1 MLRKKGTVLGVS
13 CGLLALSGLLWLR
26 HSDNEQQAEY
36 QRRYQQR
43 EAEFDQLCRT
53 KAGYKIHR
61 VVTEV
66 EGIRLL
72 KVRHPIQDGDMLAPG
87 AAFGLEAKD
96 DEYINRFLSYRYPS
110 VTSDNSYPVNVY
122 FDSRSISGFRYV
134 DVLDDKDGKYYR
146 YTGSEKAVGK
156 KDTTAV
162 NVKLALSRDPDYDLN
177 IYEWTLDR
185 VPSPQPLARYAV
197 SFEDSVIPEER
208 AKGFASSKVI
218 VLDMQTNEVLA
229 EMVRYVWGPSQPTSY
244 TPNPWLTTDKCPGVA
259 EGSDSATRQFVDR
272 VLVAKG
278 ATLPPMPICK
288 SCGQQP

>member
-1 MLRKKGTVLGVS
+1 MLRKKRMVLGVG
-13 CGLLALSGLLWLR
+13 CGLLVLLWLR
-26 HSDNEQQAEY
+26 HSEQQAEN

-43 EAEFDQLCRT
+43 EAEFNQLCRT
-53 KAGYKIHR
+53 RAGYKINR

-72 KVRHPIQDGDMLAPG
+72 KVRHRIQDGNMFAPG
-87 AAFGLEAKD
+87 AAFGLEAKED
-96 DEYINRFLSYRYPS
+96 GYITSFLANRCPIDSP
-110 VTSDNSYPVNVY
+110 DNSYFVSTGATKESMP
-122 FDSRSISGFRYV
+122 GFRYV

-146 YTGSEKAVGK
+146 YTGRWDEPWK
-156 KDTTAV
+156 
-162 NVKLALSRDPDYDLN
+162 YDKSYLKGY
-177 IYEWTLDR
+177 IKFFLDK

-197 SFEDSVIPEER
+197 TFEDSVIPEER

-244 TPNPWLTTDKCPGVA
+244 TPNPWLTTDKCPMVSEGA
-259 EGSDSATRQFVDR
+259 ESATRQFVDR

-288 SCGQQP
+288 SCGQLP

>member
-1 MLRKKGTVLGVS
+1 MLRKKGVVLGGS

-26 HSDNEQQAEY
+26 HSANEQRQLEELQQAEY

-87 AAFGLEAKD
+87 AAFGLEGYD
-96 DEYINRFLSYRYPS
+96 DGYISGFLEYRDPPG
-110 VTSDNSYPVNVY
+110 TAADNSYIVN
-122 FDSRSISGFRYV
+122 SSPGTGAMPGFRYV

-146 YTGSEKAVGK
+146 YTGRWDEPWK
-156 KDTTAV
+156 
-162 NVKLALSRDPDYDLN
+162 YDKSYLKGY
-177 IYEWTLDR
+177 IKFFLDK
-185 VPSPQPLARYAV
+185 VSSPQPLARYAV
-197 SFEDSVIPEER
+197 TFEDSVIPEER
-208 AKGFASSKVI
+208 AKGFASSKVM

-259 EGSDSATRQFVDR
+259 VSSNRATRQFIDR

-278 ATLPPMPICK
+278 ATLPPMPTCDN
-288 SCGQQP
+288 CGFQP

>member
-1 MLRKKGTVLGVS
+1 MLRKKRMILGVG
-13 CGLLALSGLLWLR
+13 CGLLVLLWLR
-26 HSDNEQQAEY
+26 HSEQQAEN

-43 EAEFDQLCRT
+43 EAEFNQLCRT
-53 KAGYKIHR
+53 RAGYKIHR
-61 VVTEV
+61 VVTDV

-72 KVRHPIQDGDMLAPG
+72 KVRHRIQDGNMFAPG
-87 AAFGLEAKD
+87 AAFGLEAKED
-96 DEYINRFLSYRYPS
+96 GYITSFLANRRPIDSP
-110 VTSDNSYPVNVY
+110 DNSYFV
-122 FDSRSISGFRYV
+122 STGATKESIPGFRYV

-185 VPSPQPLARYAV
+185 VPSPEPLARYAV
-197 SFEDSVIPEER
+197 TFEDSVIPEER
-208 AKGFASSKVI
+208 AKGFASSKVM

-244 TPNPWLTTDKCPGVA
+244 TPNPWLTTDKCPMVSDGV
-259 EGSDSATRQFVDR
+259 SSATRQFVDR

-278 ATLPPMPICK
+278 AKIPPMPICTR
-288 SCGQQP
+288 CGQLP

>member
-1 MLRKKGTVLGVS
+1 MLRKKGVVLGGS
-13 CGLLALSGLLWLR
+13 CGLLVLSGLLWLR
-26 HSDNEQQAEY
+26 HSANEQQAEY

-53 KAGYKIHR
+53 KAGYKINR
-61 VVTEV
+61 VVTDV

-72 KVRHPIQDGDMLAPG
+72 KVRHRIQDGDMLAPG
-87 AAFGLEAKD
+87 AAFAAEAED
-96 DEYINRFLSYRYPS
+96 DEYISRFLSYRYPS
-110 VTSDNSYPVNVY
+110 VTSDNSYPVNVNPDD
-122 FDSRSISGFRYV
+122 DSIPGFRYV

-146 YTGSEKAVGK
+146 YTGRWDEPWK
-156 KDTTAV
+156 
-162 NVKLALSRDPDYDLN
+162 YDKSYLKGY
-177 IYEWTLDR
+177 IKFFLDK

-197 SFEDSVIPEER
+197 TFEDSVIPEER

-244 TPNPWLTTDKCPGVA
+244 TPTPWLTTDKCPMVSDGV
-259 EGSDSATRQFVDR
+259 SSATRQFVDR

-278 ATLPPMPICK
+278 ATLPPMPTCDN
-288 SCGQQP
+288 CGLQP

>member
-1 MLRKKGTVLGVS
+1 MLHKKGMVLGVS
-13 CGLLALSGLLWLR
+13 CGLIALSGLLWLR
-26 HSDNEQQAEY
+26 HSANEQQAEY

-53 KAGYKIHR
+53 RAGYKINR

-72 KVRHPIQDGDMLAPG
+72 KVRHRIQDGNMFAPG
-87 AAFGLEAKD
+87 AAFGLESED
-96 DEYINRFLSYRYPS
+96 DGYINNFLAYRYPIS
-110 VTSDNSYPVNVY
+110 LADNSYGVSVSVNPGVQP
-122 FDSRSISGFRYV
+122 GFRYV

-146 YTGSEKAVGK
+146 YTMSQKVVGQADVNAPMVKKA
-156 KDTTAV
+156 
-162 NVKLALSRDPDYDLN
+162 LAENPSTDLN
-177 IYEWTLDR
+177 IYRWGLDR

-197 SFEDSVIPEER
+197 TFEDSVIPEER
-208 AKGFASSKVI
+208 AKGFASSKVL
-218 VLDMQTNEVLA
+218 VLDMQTHEVLA

-244 TPNPWLTTDKCPGVA
+244 TPNPWLTTDKCPMVS
-259 EGSDSATRQFVDR
+259 EGANAATRQFVDR

-288 SCGQQP
+288 SCGQLP

>member
-43 EAEFDQLCRT
+43 EAEFNQLCRT
-53 KAGYKIHR
+53 RAGYKIHR
-61 VVTEV
+61 VVTDV

-87 AAFGLEAKD
+87 AAFGLESED
-96 DEYINRFLSYRYPS
+96 DGYISNFLAYRYS
-110 VTSDNSYPVNVY
+110 IVQLDNSYGVNTSRHA
-122 FDSRSISGFRYV
+122 DSWPGFRYV
-134 DVLDDKDGKYYR
+134 DVLDEKDGKYYR
-146 YTGSEKAVGK
+146 YTGSEKAVRK
-156 KDTTAV
+156 QDITAV
-162 NVKLALSRDPDYDLN
+162 NVKLAMSRDPNYDLN
-177 IYEWTLDR
+177 VYEWTLDR

-197 SFEDSVIPEER
+197 TFEDSVIPEER

-259 EGSDSATRQFVDR
+259 VGASAATRQFIDR

-278 ATLPPMPICK
+278 AKIPPMPTCDN
-288 SCGQQP
+288 CGQLP

>member
-1 MLRKKGTVLGVS
+1 MLRKKRMVLGVG
-13 CGLLALSGLLWLR
+13 CGLLVLLWLR
-26 HSDNEQQAEY
+26 HSEQQAEN

-43 EAEFDQLCRT
+43 EAEFNQLCRT
-53 KAGYKIHR
+53 RAGYKINR

-72 KVRHPIQDGDMLAPG
+72 KVRHRIQDGNMFAPG
-87 AAFGLEAKD
+87 AAFGLEAKED
-96 DEYINRFLSYRYPS
+96 GYISNFLTNRYPS
-110 VTSDNSYPVNVY
+110 TVADNSYDVNP
-122 FDSRSISGFRYV
+122 SIHADGMPGFRYV

-185 VPSPQPLARYAV
+185 VPSPEPLARYAV
-197 SFEDSVIPEER
+197 TFEDSVIPEER
-208 AKGFASSKVI
+208 AKGFASSKVM

>member
-1 MLRKKGTVLGVS
+1 MLRKKRMVLGVG
-13 CGLLALSGLLWLR
+13 CGLLVLLWLR
-26 HSDNEQQAEY
+26 HSEQQAEN

-53 KAGYKIHR
+53 KAGYKINR

-72 KVRHPIQDGDMLAPG
+72 KVRHRIQDGDMLAPG
-87 AAFGLEAKD
+87 AAFGLEAED
-96 DEYINRFLSYRYPS
+96 DEYISNFLAYRYS
-110 VTSDNSYPVNVY
+110 IVQLDNSYGVNTSRHA
-122 FDSRSISGFRYV
+122 DSWPGFRYV

-146 YTGSEKAVGK
+146 YTGRWDEPWK
-156 KDTTAV
+156 
-162 NVKLALSRDPDYDLN
+162 YDKSYLKGY
-177 IYEWTLDR
+177 IKFFLDR

-197 SFEDSVIPEER
+197 TFEDSVIPEER
-208 AKGFASSKVI
+208 AKGFASSKVM

-244 TPNPWLTTDKCPGVA
+244 TPNPWLTTDKCPMVSDGV
-259 EGSDSATRQFVDR
+259 SSATRQFVDR

-278 ATLPPMPICK
+278 ATLPPMPTCDN
-288 SCGQQP
+288 CGFQP

>member
-1 MLRKKGTVLGVS
+1 MLRKKGMVVGVG

-26 HSDNEQQAEY
+26 HSANEQQAEY

-53 KAGYKIHR
+53 KAGYKINR

-72 KVRHPIQDGDMLAPG
+72 KVRHPIQDGDMLVPG
-87 AAFGLEAKD
+87 AAFGLEGYD
-96 DEYINRFLSYRYPS
+96 DGYISGFLEYRDPPGMAA
-110 VTSDNSYPVNVY
+110 DNSYIVN
-122 FDSRSISGFRYV
+122 SSPGTGAMPGFRYV

-146 YTGSEKAVGK
+146 YTGRWDEPWK
-156 KDTTAV
+156 
-162 NVKLALSRDPDYDLN
+162 YDKSYLKGY
-177 IYEWTLDR
+177 IKFFLDK
-185 VPSPQPLARYAV
+185 VSSPQPLARYAV
-197 SFEDSVIPEER
+197 TFEDSVIPEER
-208 AKGFASSKVI
+208 AKGFASSKVM

-244 TPNPWLTTDKCPGVA
+244 TPNPWLTTDKCPMVSDGV
-259 EGSDSATRQFVDR
+259 SSATRQFVDR

-278 ATLPPMPICK
+278 ATLPPMPTCDN
-288 SCGQQP
+288 CGLQP

>member
-1 MLRKKGTVLGVS
+1 MLRKKGMVVGVG

-26 HSDNEQQAEY
+26 HSANEQRQLEELQQAEY

-87 AAFGLEAKD
+87 AAFGLESED
-96 DEYINRFLSYRYPS
+96 DGYINNFLAYRYPI
-110 VTSDNSYPVNVY
+110 TLADNSYGVSVSVNPGVQP
-122 FDSRSISGFRYV
+122 SFRYV
-134 DVLDDKDGKYYR
+134 DVLDEKDGKYYR
-146 YTGSEKAVGK
+146 YTGRWDEPWK
-156 KDTTAV
+156 
-162 NVKLALSRDPDYDLN
+162 YDKSYLKGY
-177 IYEWTLDR
+177 IKFFLDK
-185 VPSPQPLARYAV
+185 VSSPQPLARYAV
-197 SFEDSVIPEER
+197 TFEDSVIPEER

-218 VLDMQTNEVLA
+218 VLDTQTNEVLA

-244 TPNPWLTTDKCPGVA
+244 TPNPWLTTDKCPMVSDGA
-259 EGSDSATRQFVDR
+259 ESATRQFVDR
-272 VLVAKG
+272 ALVAKG

-288 SCGQQP
+288 SCGQLP

>member
-1 MLRKKGTVLGVS
+1 MESQEAMLTRAGI
-13 CGLLALSGLLWLR
+13 GLALLFALSGCGS
-26 HSDNEQQAEY
+26 HSATKQDNIL
-36 QRRYQQR
+36 YQQR
-43 EAEFDQLCRT
+43 EAEFNQLCRT
-53 KAGYKIHR
+53 KAGYKINR

-72 KVRHPIQDGDMLAPG
+72 KVRHRIQDGNMFAPG
-87 AAFGLEAKD
+87 AAFGLEAKED
-96 DEYINRFLSYRYPS
+96 GYISNFLTNRYPS
-110 VTSDNSYPVNVY
+110 TVADNSYDVNP
-122 FDSRSISGFRYV
+122 SIHADGMPGFRYV

-146 YTGSEKAVGK
+146 YTMSQKVVGQADVNAPMVKKA
-156 KDTTAV
+156 
-162 NVKLALSRDPDYDLN
+162 LAENPNTDLN
-177 IYEWTLDR
+177 IYRWGLDR

-197 SFEDSVIPEER
+197 TFEDSVIPEER

-259 EGSDSATRQFVDR
+259 VGASAATRQFIDR

-278 ATLPPMPICK
+278 AKIPPMPTCDN
-288 SCGQQP
+288 CGQLP

>member
-1 MLRKKGTVLGVS
+1 MESQEAMLTRAGI
-13 CGLLALSGLLWLR
+13 GLALLFALSGCGS
-26 HSDNEQQAEY
+26 HSATKQANTL
-36 QRRYQQR
+36 YQQR
-43 EAEFDQLCRT
+43 EAEFNQLCRT
-53 KAGYKIHR
+53 RAGYKIHR

-72 KVRHPIQDGDMLAPG
+72 KVRHRIQDGDMLAPG
-87 AAFGLEAKD
+87 AAFGLEVED
-96 DEYINRFLSYRYPS
+96 DEYIKDFLAYRYPIS
-110 VTSDNSYPVNVY
+110 LADNSYGVSVNVNPGVQP
-122 FDSRSISGFRYV
+122 GFRYV

-177 IYEWTLDR
+177 VYEWTLDR

-197 SFEDSVIPEER
+197 TFEDSVIPEER

-244 TPNPWLTTDKCPGVA
+244 TPNPWLTTDKCPMVSD
-259 EGSDSATRQFVDR
+259 GSSSATRQFVDR

-288 SCGQQP
+288 SCGQLP

>member
-1 MLRKKGTVLGVS
+1 MLTRAGI
-13 CGLLALSGLLWLR
+13 GLALLFALSGCGS
-26 HSDNEQQAEY
+26 HSATKQANTL
-36 QRRYQQR
+36 YQQR
-43 EAEFDQLCRT
+43 EAEFNQLCRT
-53 KAGYKIHR
+53 KAGYKINR

-72 KVRHPIQDGDMLAPG
+72 KVRHRIQDGNMFAPG
-87 AAFGLEAKD
+87 AAFGLEAKED
-96 DEYINRFLSYRYPS
+96 GYISNFLTNRYPS
-110 VTSDNSYPVNVY
+110 TVGDNSYDVNP
-122 FDSRSISGFRYV
+122 SIHADGMPGFRYV

-197 SFEDSVIPEER
+197 TFEDSVIPEER

-244 TPNPWLTTDKCPGVA
+244 TPNPWLTTDKCPGVSR
-259 EGSDSATRQFVDR
+259 GSDSATRQFVDR

-278 ATLPPMPICK
+278 AKIPPMPTCDN
-288 SCGQQP
+288 CGQLP

>member
-1 MLRKKGTVLGVS
+1 MLRKKRMVLGVG
-13 CGLLALSGLLWLR
+13 CGLLVLLWLR
-26 HSDNEQQAEY
+26 HSEQQAEN

-43 EAEFDQLCRT
+43 EAEFNQLCRT

-87 AAFGLEAKD
+87 AAFGLEAED
-96 DEYINRFLSYRYPS
+96 DQYISNFLAYRYPI
-110 VTSDNSYPVNVY
+110 VQLDNSYGVNT
-122 FDSRSISGFRYV
+122 SRHAYSWPGFRYV
-134 DVLDDKDGKYYR
+134 DVLDEKDGKYYR
-146 YTGSEKAVGK
+146 YTGRWDEPWK
-156 KDTTAV
+156 
-162 NVKLALSRDPDYDLN
+162 YDKSYLKGY
-177 IYEWTLDR
+177 IKFFLDR

-197 SFEDSVIPEER
+197 TFEDSVIPEER

-244 TPNPWLTTDKCPGVA
+244 TPNPWLTTDKCPMVS
-259 EGSDSATRQFVDR
+259 EGANAATRQFVDR

-278 ATLPPMPICK
+278 ATLPPMPTCDN
-288 SCGQQP
+288 CGLQP

>member
-1 MLRKKGTVLGVS
+1 MLRKKRMVLGVG
-13 CGLLALSGLLWLR
+13 CGLLVLLWLR
-26 HSDNEQQAEY
+26 HSEQQAEN

-43 EAEFDQLCRT
+43 EAEFNQLCRT

-61 VVTEV
+61 VVTDV

-87 AAFGLEAKD
+87 AAFGLESED
-96 DEYINRFLSYRYPS
+96 DGYISNFLAYRYS
-110 VTSDNSYPVNVY
+110 IVQLDNSYGVNTSRHA
-122 FDSRSISGFRYV
+122 DSWPGFRYV
-134 DVLDDKDGKYYR
+134 DVLDEKDGKYYR
-146 YTGSEKAVGK
+146 YTMSQKVVGQADVNAPMVKKA
-156 KDTTAV
+156 
-162 NVKLALSRDPDYDLN
+162 LAENPNTDLN
-177 IYEWTLDR
+177 IYRWGLDR

-197 SFEDSVIPEER
+197 TFEDSVIPEER
-208 AKGFASSKVI
+208 AKGFASSKVM

-259 EGSDSATRQFVDR
+259 VSSNRATRQFIDR

-288 SCGQQP
+288 SCGQLP

>member
-1 MLRKKGTVLGVS
+1 MLRKKRMVLGVG
-13 CGLLALSGLLWLR
+13 CGLLVLLWLR
-26 HSDNEQQAEY
+26 HSEQQAEN

-43 EAEFDQLCRT
+43 EAEFNQLCRT
-53 KAGYKIHR
+53 RAGYKIHR
-61 VVTEV
+61 VVTDV

-87 AAFGLEAKD
+87 AAFGLESED
-96 DEYINRFLSYRYPS
+96 DGYISNFLAYRYS
-110 VTSDNSYPVNVY
+110 IVQLDNSYGVNTSRHA
-122 FDSRSISGFRYV
+122 DSWPGFRYV

-146 YTGSEKAVGK
+146 YTGSEKAVRK
-156 KDTTAV
+156 QDITAV
-162 NVKLALSRDPDYDLN
+162 NVKLAMSRDPNYDLN
-177 IYEWTLDR
+177 VYEWTLDR
-185 VPSPQPLARYAV
+185 VPSPEPLARYAV
-197 SFEDSVIPEER
+197 TFEDSVIPEER

-259 EGSDSATRQFVDR
+259 EGSDSATRQFIDR

>member
-1 MLRKKGTVLGVS
+1 MLRKKRMVLGVG
-13 CGLLALSGLLWLR
+13 CGLLVLLWLR
-26 HSDNEQQAEY
+26 HSANEQQAEY

-53 KAGYKIHR
+53 KAGYKINR

-72 KVRHPIQDGDMLAPG
+72 KVRHTVKDGDMLAPG
-87 AAFGLEAKD
+87 AAFAAEAED
-96 DEYINRFLSYRYPS
+96 DEYISRFLSYRYPS

-185 VPSPQPLARYAV
+185 VPSPEPLARYAV
-197 SFEDSVIPEER
+197 TFEDSVIPEER

-244 TPNPWLTTDKCPGVA
+244 TPNPWLTTDKCPMVSDGV
-259 EGSDSATRQFVDR
+259 SSATRQFVDR